1 MRLARRWHACG
12 ASLRPV
18 IRAATAADVPAIH
31 ELIVELATY
40 EREPDAVEASAET
53 LRAALFGADP
63 LVHALVAEH
72 EGAVVGCAVW
82 FVNFSTWTGRHG
94 IYLEDLVVSQAF
106 RRFGYGRGL
115 LARLAALCVERGYRR
130 LEWSVLD
137 WNEPAL
143 GFYRALGAE
152 AMTGWTVH
160 RVSGDALSAVAGLV

>member
-1 MRLARRWHACG
+1 
-12 ASLRPV
+12 V